1 MICCGFVFLFSAI
14 EFYMPP
20 ICSPIVRPG
29 RPAEVAPVIAK
40 QLSDVILRYVDAM
53 LNLSLPSE
61 CEDLSWYFFFL

>member
-1 MICCGFVFLFSAI
+1 
-14 EFYMPP
+14 MPP

-53 LNLSLPSE
+53 LNHFLPTE
-61 CEDLSWYFFFL
+61 CEDLSWYFFLL

>member
-1 MICCGFVFLFSAI
+1 
-14 EFYMPP
+14 MPP